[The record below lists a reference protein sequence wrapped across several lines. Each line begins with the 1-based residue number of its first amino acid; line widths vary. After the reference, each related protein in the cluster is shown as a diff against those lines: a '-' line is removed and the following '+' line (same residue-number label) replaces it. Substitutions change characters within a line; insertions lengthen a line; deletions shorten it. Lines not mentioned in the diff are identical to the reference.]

1 MTKIGKDRFKEL
13 FSNPEAALQEFL
25 ASGQPIMSIAFK
37 GSNKVIEL
45 NQRDAAN
52 LLIEFGIMPEER
64 E

>member
-1 MTKIGKDRFKEL
+1 MTKIGKDKFKEL
-13 FSNPEAALQEFL
+13 FANPEATLQEFL

-37 GSNKVIEL
+37 DNNKVIEL

-52 LLIEFGIMPEER
+52 LLIEFGFVPEER

>member
-13 FSNPEAALQEFL
+13 FADPVKALQEFL
-25 ASGQPIMSIAFK
+25 GSGQAIMSIAFK
-37 GSNKVIEL
+37 DNNKVIEL

>member
-13 FSNPEAALQEFL
+13 FPDPVTTLQEFL
-25 ASGQPIMSIAFK
+25 GSGQAIMRIAFK
-37 GSNKVIEL
+37 GSSKVIEL

-52 LLIEFGIMPEER
+52 LLIEFGVMPEER